1 MILQR
6 HSVQGAKALF
16 FYTTKDG
23 LDEDEM
29 KKTNKLT
36 WMAGEMVPS
45 PPSDPASEGPLRWP
59 TGRRW
64 PRAADLAT
72 SAPRRA
78 SIRDAM
84 ATELLRPANP
94 YCLLCFA
101 LLKPF
106 CAKTPF
112 VLLKPYRYFRQSAAL
127 FVVTHAVVLLL

>member
-84 ATELLRPANP
+84 ATELLRDPPRKPLRPA
-94 YCLLCFA
+94 A
-101 LLKPF
+101 GAGAGPF

-112 VLLKPYRYFRQSAAL
+112 ALLKPYRYFASSL
-127 FVVTHAVVLLL
+127 PSL